1 MSTPKTVVLVGATSG
16 LGRRAAHRL
25 AAAGHRLVLIG
36 RDPAKAASLGRE
48 LKSATVIVAD
58 VSVLEGIERAVKQL
72 AAVTDK
78 VDTLVNNAGVMTRTR
93 RTTAEGLEL
102 NLAVHHLAP
111 WSMTALLFPLLHAG
125 SRVVNVNSEG
135 HRAPMMGGGVVRL
148 DPDALDNERDFDTFL
163 TYSRTKLANLLF
175 SYELQ
180 RRYPALAVAALH
192 PGMVRTDLGREF
204 PRLQVAAM
212 HALSLSTR
220 RGAEPVVQLAVGP
233 DFTPGRY
240 YNRFTP
246 VRSSSTSY
254 DEALAARLWS
264 ATEKLR
270 GPFPVGPFT

>member
-1 MSTPKTVVLVGATSG
+1 MKTVVLVGATSG
-16 LGRRAAHRL
+16 LGRHAARQL
-25 AAAGHRLVLIG
+25 AAGGHRLVLVG
-36 RDPAKAASLGRE
+36 RDPAKAASLGKE
-48 LKSATVIVAD
+48 IKSATVIVAD
-58 VSVLEGIERAVKQL
+58 VSVLEGIERAVKEI
-72 AAVTDK
+72 AAVTDS
-78 VDTLVNNAGVMTRTR
+78 VDTLVNNAGVMTRSR
-93 RTTAEGLEL
+93 QTTAEGLEL

-148 DPDALDNERDFDTFL
+148 DPSDLGSERDFDTFL

-204 PRLQVAAM
+204 PRLQVAAI
-212 HALSLSTR
+212 HALSMSAR
-220 RGAEPVVQLAVGP
+220 RGAEPVAQLAVGP
-233 DFTPGRY
+233 DFTRGRY

-246 VRSSSTSY
+246 VPSSPTSY
-254 DEALAARLWS
+254 DEALAGRLWT

-270 GPFPVGPFT
+270 GPFPLGQFT